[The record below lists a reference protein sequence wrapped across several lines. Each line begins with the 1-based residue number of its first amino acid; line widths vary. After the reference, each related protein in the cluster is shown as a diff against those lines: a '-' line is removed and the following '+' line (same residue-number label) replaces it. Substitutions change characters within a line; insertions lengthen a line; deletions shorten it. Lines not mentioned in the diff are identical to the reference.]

1 MRVVVYY
8 NYLDLNQ
15 NWITAISSFY
25 FSEYNIHTCNSC
37 IMHKAKRL
45 IFIWKYNVQSIV
57 ITGIKRKEDPIYI
70 PVNYGGVMP
79 ETISGIFNQN

>member
-1 MRVVVYY
+1 
-8 NYLDLNQ
+8 
-15 NWITAISSFY
+15 
-25 FSEYNIHTCNSC
+25 
-37 IMHKAKRL
+37 MHKAKRL